1 MRHWSFM
8 LEWPKGNTSFHVS
21 SHSTQ
26 HQLSKTNTGIVLM
39 PCCAWKCV
47 PTAVS
52 SSVHISEV
60 HGCHEFSVRVTK
72 LFQGL
77 VSHQLTA
84 YFSIF
89 NLFLTLWVITIL
101 SNGWK
106 PDNFEPNSSLKLSF
120 TNIWSLGS
128 IFVESKSFLELNSPD
143 ILDLCKTN
151 LDDSIDFGN
160 FSVRGYLPLIQKD
173 SITHMH
179 GIAVYVKQELP
190 FAQDLSLENSADSY
204 LCFRLALLH
213 SVSYFFFLY
222 RSSSSSLCTVF
233 DSISSNIDEVLS
245 ISRSANV

>member
-101 SNGWK
+101 SNGCK

-179 GIAVYVKQELP
+179 GPAVYFKEGLLLP
-190 FAQDLSLENSADSY
+190 RKF
-204 LCFRLALLH
+204 
-213 SVSYFFFLY
+213 
-222 RSSSSSLCTVF
+222 
-233 DSISSNIDEVLS
+233 
-245 ISRSANV
+245 

>member
-101 SNGWK
+101 SNGCK

-160 FSVRGYLPLIQKD
+160 FSVRGYL
-173 SITHMH
+173 
-179 GIAVYVKQELP
+179 
-190 FAQDLSLENSADSY
+190 
-204 LCFRLALLH
+204 
-213 SVSYFFFLY
+213 
-222 RSSSSSLCTVF
+222 
-233 DSISSNIDEVLS
+233 
-245 ISRSANV
+245 